1 MPYIKP
7 KPKAHD
13 AMGRLLRGYE
23 MTGPRLATV
32 LGCCENTARA
42 KLEDPGRLTLVD
54 LDRIRR
60 LGHIPAEEIR
70 EKVLI

>member
-7 KPKAHD
+7 KPKPHEAFR
-13 AMGRLLRGYE
+13 RLLRGYE
-23 MTGPRLATV
+23 LNGPRLATV

-42 KLEDPGRLTLVD
+42 KLEDPGRLTLDD
-54 LDRIRR
+54 LDKIKR